1 MKKKTSEKKARSAP
15 KPKGRDDILTEVIKE
30 VAGQDVLPLVKAL
43 KNKKNISEFK
53 LADAIR
59 QEINLTRNMLYRL
72 YDQNLVSFIRKK
84 DKKKGWYIYYWTFNP
99 KRIKE
104 LVRNLKKTRVER
116 LKERLEREKSTN
128 FFTCAN
134 KCIRLDFDQATE
146 FEYKCPECGE
156 ILQQEDN
163 TPRIKELEKELQK
176 LEKELK
182 LKA

>member
-1 MKKKTSEKKARSAP
+1 MKASDKLLQETIA
-15 KPKGRDDILTEVIKE
+15 E
-30 VAGQDVLPLVKAL
+30 VAGPDVWPLVRAL
-43 KNKKNISEFK
+43 RNKKNISEFK
-53 LADAIR
+53 LADAIKK
-59 QEINLTRNMLYRL
+59 EINLTRNMLYRL
-72 YDQNLVSFIRKK
+72 YDHHLVTFIRKK

-99 KRIKE
+99 KRVKE

-128 FFTCAN
+128 FFMCAN

-163 TPRIKELEKELQK
+163 TKRIAELEKELQR

-182 LKA
+182 AKK